1 MCVAVGD
8 ARARPVGAAPVRDGV
23 ADGRARDVS
32 TRAYGRLLRL
42 FMLHQARFAIANKSP
57 KAVLDH
63 FFRLDRVRERALQTG
78 QRPPGAL
85 FFGDAQRSTKVTT
98 THQPRSPVRKHL
110 GAHPQLVFYG
120 GRDPCCVGTRSPII
134 LRNGTSLCMARRP
147 PQYPRKL

>member
-42 FMLHQARFAIANKSP
+42 FMLHQARFVIANKSP

-85 FFGDAQRSTKVTT
+85 FLE
-98 THQPRSPVRKHL
+98 THNAPPRSPPPTSRGL
-110 GAHPQLVFYG
+110 
-120 GRDPCCVGTRSPII
+120 RSG
-134 LRNGTSLCMARRP
+134 NTSGP
-147 PQYPRKL
+147 TPN